1 MNRRDAPMVAGLS
14 LIWGAS
20 FMFIKVADRQFDPA
34 ALVFFRL
41 LLGCAVLLPAAFLV
55 LGREAAVAAR
65 AAWKRLVVLGVVN
78 TAIPFLL
85 ISWAETRID
94 SGLAAI
100 LQAAAPIFTAV
111 LATRFGDD
119 RVRGYRLAGVL
130 VGLAGVALLVGS
142 PGPGGLLAALAMVL
156 AALAYA
162 CGATFGSHMLAGT
175 PPLVV
180 GAVSTSAA
188 MIAVSPLGLARL
200 PDALPGW
207 KELAS
212 IAVLG
217 IAGTGVAYILLFALL
232 RSAGPSRTML
242 ITYLIPAIAVL
253 YGALLLGEPL
263 RAISLGGLALIL
275 MGVGLASRGSAT
287 GRPSAAAGAAHPVD

>member
-1 MNRRDAPMVAGLS
+1 MVVSLS

-34 ALVFFRL
+34 ALVFVRL
-41 LLGCAVLLPAAFLV
+41 LLACAVLLPAAFLV
-55 LGREAAVAAR
+55 LGREALGHAR
-65 AAWKRLVVLGVVN
+65 RAWKRLVVLGIVN

-100 LQAAAPIFTAV
+100 LQAAVPIFTV
-111 LATRFGDD
+111 LLATRFGDD
-119 RVRGYRLAGVL
+119 RVGGRRLAGVL
-130 VGLAGVALLVGS
+130 VGLAGVAALIGS

-162 CGATFGSHMLAGT
+162 CGATFGSHMLSGT

-180 GAVSTSAA
+180 AAVSTSAA
-188 MIAVSPLGLARL
+188 MILVAPFGLPRL
-200 PDALPGW
+200 PRVLPGW

-217 IAGTGVAYILLFALL
+217 VAGTGIAYILLYALL

-242 ITYLIPAIAVL
+242 VTYLIPGIAVL
-253 YGALLLGEPL
+253 YGAVLLGEPL
-263 RAISLGGLALIL
+263 RAISIGALALIL
-275 MGVGLASRGSAT
+275 VGVALASRGRA
-287 GRPSAAAGAAHPVD
+287 GEPRRAALAAASPAD